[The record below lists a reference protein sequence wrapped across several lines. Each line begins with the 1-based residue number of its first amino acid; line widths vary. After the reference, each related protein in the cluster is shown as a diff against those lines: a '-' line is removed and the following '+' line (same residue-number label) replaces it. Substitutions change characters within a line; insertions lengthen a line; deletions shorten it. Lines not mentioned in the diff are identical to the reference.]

1 MALANRGLKVTLLES
16 RPRLGGRASSFPDPA
31 SGDLVDNCQ
40 HVSMTCCT
48 NLADFCARVGTRD
61 LFRKV
66 PSIVF
71 LSPEGRRS
79 TLRAGLLPAPLHLS
93 GSFLAANYLTFAERL
108 RVAWGLTCLRF
119 ARVDTAEPFAS
130 WLLRHGQTP
139 RTIGRYWATVLV
151 SALNERLDQ
160 MDVGHARKVFLDGF
174 LRTRDSYV
182 MEVPTVP
189 LGELYGTRLEAW
201 LSDHDVEVR
210 LKTGVRSVEVEE
222 GAVTGLQLRDGTR
235 LDADFVILSAPFNRV
250 LDLLGP
256 SAEQMDALSHLT
268 EFQSSPITGVHLWF
282 DREVCPL
289 DHAVIV
295 DRSVQWV
302 FNHSA
307 LQGRRDPASSGQ
319 YLQLVISAAYDL
331 APLSNEAILQIAR
344 DDLAA
349 IWPESKDGAAP
360 SLAGRHRA
368 RGDLRR
374 PPRCRGASAPSAH
387 VPSTAFFWP
396 GTGPAPA
403 GPPRWKARCAPA
415 TWPPR
420 AC

>member
-1 MALANRGLKVTLLES
+1 
-16 RPRLGGRASSFPDPA
+16 
-31 SGDLVDNCQ
+31 
-40 HVSMTCCT
+40 
-48 NLADFCARVGTRD
+48 
-61 LFRKV
+61 
-66 PSIVF
+66 
-71 LSPEGRRS
+71 
-79 TLRAGLLPAPLHLS
+79 
-93 GSFLAANYLTFAERL
+93 
-108 RVAWGLTCLRF
+108 
-119 ARVDTAEPFAS
+119 EPFAS
-130 WLLRHGQTP
+130 WLLRHGQTA
-139 RTIGRYWATVLV
+139 RTISRYWATVLV

-189 LGELYGTRLEAW
+189 LGELYGTRLEGW
-201 LSDHDVEVR
+201 LSEHEIEVR

-222 GAVTGLQLRDGTR
+222 GSVTGLQLRDGSQV
-235 LDADFVILSAPFNRV
+235 DADFVILSAPFNRV

-256 SAEQMDALSHLT
+256 SAAQIPSLSQLT

-331 APLSNEAILQIAR
+331 APLTNEAILQIAR
-344 DDLAA
+344 DDLGA
-349 IWPESKDGAAP
+349 IWPESRDAQLLRWRVVTEHGATFAVRPGVEALRPSQRTSIDGLFLAGDWTHTGWPATMEGAVRSGYLAAEGVLSDLGRPEPLVRPDLPEPFLSRLLLGPTQPVRTLPRTESRAVSGAAQ
-360 SLAGRHRA
+360 
-368 RGDLRR
+368 
-374 PPRCRGASAPSAH
+374 
-387 VPSTAFFWP
+387 VPTAVSS
-396 GTGPAPA
+396 
-403 GPPRWKARCAPA
+403 
-415 TWPPR
+415 
-420 AC
+420 